1 MKLRVL
7 ISLEPDSMRRTRG
20 SRQKR
25 RRRSTVKVVN
35 NVVICRPE
43 LSRDTRAGH
52 HTAALQFNYV
62 IDMRMIV
69 EQRRDPIFHENIDLG
84 VWQEA
89 LQSER

>member
-7 ISLEPDSMRRTRG
+7 ISLETDSMWGTG
-20 SRQKR
+20 GPRQKR
-25 RRRSTVKVVN
+25 CRRSTVKVVN

-43 LSRDTRAGH
+43 LSRDACAGH
-52 HTAALQFNYV
+52 HTAALQFDYV

-69 EQRRDPIFHENIDLG
+69 EQRRDPIFNENIDLG
-84 VWQEA
+84 MWQKT